1 MTVGPGITPG
11 LLTLS
16 PVTAKAVLS
25 PSARGLCALRAITAG
40 GELHPALRTFC
51 RQIVWRRSVFNTYF
65 APVHCGYLMIVIDFF
80 TRLSGL
86 FLAQGLIIRRQGRS
100 NSPLNGIFPCLPR
113 PDS

>member
-16 PVTAKAVLS
+16 PVTAEAVLS

-51 RQIVWRRSVFNTYF
+51 RQNVWRRSVFNTYF
-65 APVHCGYLMIVIDFF
+65 SPVHCCYLMIAIDFF
-80 TRLSGL
+80 VGSGSL
-86 FLAQGLIIRRQGRS
+86 FLPKG
-100 NSPLNGIFPCLPR
+100 
-113 PDS
+113 